1 MRYTINKINKGED
14 ELILNYKEK
23 NPEVEAVLLFMDKR
37 QRKLIGRK
45 NDETIVFTPEEILYI
60 EKVDN
65 KTFVYTD
72 DNEIQVEMSL
82 YSIELF
88 LDDESYFR
96 CSKSMII
103 NVNKVEM
110 LKSMPSNRIDA
121 TLVSGEHI
129 IKKVIRKKY
138 PSGKG
143 ILQRKL
149 ESSLR
154 HVFIFSEFF
163 FTTVHIGSA
172 LG

>member
-45 NDETIVFTPEEILYI
+45 NDEIIVFTPEEILYI

-129 IKKVIRKKY
+129 IISRTY
-138 PSGKG
+138 ASDF
-143 ILQRKL
+143 RKL
-149 ESSLR
+149 LKGEM
-154 HVFIFSEFF
+154 
-163 FTTVHIGSA
+163 A
-172 LG
+172 

>member
-37 QRKLIGRK
+37 QRKLIGLK

-129 IKKVIRKKY
+129 IISRTY
-138 PSGKG
+138 ASDF
-143 ILQRKL
+143 RKL
-149 ESSLR
+149 LKGEM
-154 HVFIFSEFF
+154 
-163 FTTVHIGSA
+163 A
-172 LG
+172 

>member
-45 NDETIVFTPEEILYI
+45 NDETIVFTLEEILYI

-129 IKKVIRKKY
+129 IISRTY
-138 PSGKG
+138 ASDF
-143 ILQRKL
+143 RKL
-149 ESSLR
+149 LKGEM
-154 HVFIFSEFF
+154 
-163 FTTVHIGSA
+163 A
-172 LG
+172 

>member
-45 NDETIVFTPEEILYI
+45 NDETIVCTPEEILYI

-129 IKKVIRKKY
+129 IISRTY
-138 PSGKG
+138 ASDF
-143 ILQRKL
+143 RKL
-149 ESSLR
+149 LKGEM
-154 HVFIFSEFF
+154 
-163 FTTVHIGSA
+163 A
-172 LG
+172 

>member
-1 MRYTINKINKGED
+1 MRYTINQIKKGED

-23 NPEVEAVLLFMDKR
+23 NSEVEAVLLFMDKR

-45 NDETIVFTPEEILYI
+45 DDETIVFKPEEILYV

-72 DNEIQVEMSL
+72 DSEIQVEMSL
-82 YSIELF
+82 YAIELF

-103 NVNKVEM
+103 NVNKVEK

-121 TLVSGEHI
+121 TLVNGEHI
-129 IKKVIRKKY
+129 IISRTY
-138 PSGKG
+138 ASDFRRLLKG
-143 ILQRKL
+143 ER
-149 ESSLR
+149 
-154 HVFIFSEFF
+154 
-163 FTTVHIGSA
+163 A
-172 LG
+172 

>member
-1 MRYTINKINKGED
+1 MRYTINQINKGED
-14 ELILNYKEK
+14 ELILYYKEK

-37 QRKLIGRK
+37 QRILIGRK
-45 NDETIVFTPEEILYI
+45 NDETIVFTPEEILYV

-72 DNEIQVEMSL
+72 DNEIQVDMSL

-103 NVNKVEM
+103 NVNKVEK

-129 IKKVIRKKY
+129 IISRTY
-138 PSGKG
+138 ASDF
-143 ILQRKL
+143 RKL
-149 ESSLR
+149 LKGER
-154 HVFIFSEFF
+154 E
-163 FTTVHIGSA
+163 
-172 LG
+172 